1 MSRKTRGNAGEV
13 AAERWLLDHGY
24 HILERNFR
32 CKFGEIDLIA
42 FKDNTFVFVE
52 VKYRSSHGS
61 GFAEEA
67 VPFVK
72 QKRICATADYYRM
85 TRRITERYGFRFDLI
100 AINRGDIRHIEN
112 AFPYLGSF

>member
-1 MSRKTRGNAGEV
+1 MSRKTRGNAGEL
-13 AAERWLLDHGY
+13 AAERWLADHGY

-42 FKDNTFVFVE
+42 FKDNVFVFVE
-52 VKYRSSHGS
+52 VKYRSSRKS
-61 GFAEEA
+61 GCAEET

-85 TRRITERYGFRFDLI
+85 IHHITERYGFRFDII
-100 AINRGDIRHIEN
+100 AINSGNIRHIEN
-112 AFPYLGSF
+112 AFPYLGGF